1 LRRSSPRGSGGAPA
15 AAAQARGETG
25 RRSPV
30 ARGSC
35 AAAPAAAHPR
45 RGRTTPVVAILLL
58 LPPPFSSIPAPILAA
73 GRVHLF
79 APCPPSRYLAN
90 AATPP
95 LPLAPLRIDLAKEAW
110 REGRFGARRR
120 VRWIP
125 DADSSALA
133 RRGSSPQEAS
143 RGGRMA
149 REIARWK
156 FTDSVGLLENDLKE
170 LL

>member
-1 LRRSSPRGSGGAPA
+1 LRWSSPRGSGGAPA